1 MGYKLRRNDSPY
13 DNCSKALQKPLLRA
27 QCKGTEA
34 RSYGNFGIADEAQ
47 GGYLKTINYLGKHTQ
62 HLVMLILQPP
72 TECWPMSRGRS
83 VRACR
88 IMILEWESAISC
100 QVGWIVILP
109 LI

>member
-13 DNCSKALQKPLLRA
+13 DNCSKALQNPLLCA

-62 HLVMLILQPP
+62 HLVIA
-72 TECWPMSRGRS
+72 TEVGDRVGEGRTYTNLGNTYGS
-83 VRACR
+83 QGGR
-88 IMILEWESAISC
+88 ES
-100 QVGWIVILP
+100 
-109 LI
+109 